1 MGGRTHQQLIFLFL
15 IWNLN
20 LKMVFLPHKN
30 SKLDGSVRET
40 VALSCARGARQTLCR
55 AFFVGTHGKGHTV
68 AFCTVKPL
76 CRAPRL
82 TTHGK

>member
-1 MGGRTHQQLIFLFL
+1 VLDKTRREMPKPTRRFIWMGGRTHQQLIFLFL

-40 VALSCARGARQTLCR
+40 VALPCARGARQ
-55 AFFVGTHGKGHTV
+55 
-68 AFCTVKPL
+68 KP
-76 CRAPRL
+76 
-82 TTHGK
+82 